1 MSGSF
6 WLDQATDKRYNVGR
20 PFSYGQGEGL
30 VNYTAK
36 GANRDTFISL
46 GFTEVQI
53 AARPDDRFYWVSGP
67 DDKGQYQATPKQLDD
82 STDPDTGVVT
92 PGLKTQWKLQDK
104 QQEYGLLSSS
114 DWMVTRKAE
123 TNIDIKPEWEQYRST
138 IRMTG
143 PIRRDQITQVTT
155 VADLEQ
161 LVTDPSTIPDP
172 SDPSKRI
179 PNPNPYLSPWP
190 DAPNDDPVTR

>member
-1 MSGSF
+1 MSSF

-155 VADLEQ
+155 VAELEA
-161 LVTDPSTIPDP
+161 LVTNPAWIPDP
-172 SDPSKRI
+172 IDPSKRI
-179 PNPNPYLSPWP
+179 PNPDPHLTPWP

>member
-6 WLDQATDKRYNVGR
+6 WLDSTDKRYYPGIK
-20 PFSYGQGEGL
+20 FSYGDI
-30 VNYTAK
+30 NYTAA
-36 GANRDTFISL
+36 GATAETFTSL
-46 GFTEVQI
+46 GFTEVLIQP
-53 AARPDDRFYWVSGP
+53 RPDDRFYWVSGP
-67 DDKGQYQATPKQLDD
+67 DDKGQYQAMPRDLDD

-155 VADLEQ
+155 VAELEA
-161 LVTDPSTIPDP
+161 LVTNPAWIPDP
-172 SDPSKRI
+172 NDPSKWI
-179 PNPNPYLSPWP
+179 VNPEPHLSPWP
-190 DAPNDDPVTR
+190 DAPNADPATP